1 MIFKILTET
10 KEQFLGLLFPIRCV
24 VCKKETEKK
33 RKNKLI
39 CTDCL
44 QKISPSLNF
53 YCPLCEARTADAK
66 LCFSCDLILSN
77 TQNKFYLDRLI
88 YPFSYKD
95 QSIQKMI
102 KAFKYYFIKD
112 LEIPLGHLMTE
123 YLEKVKKQIDLK
135 GLILIPVPLHKRKFN
150 QRGYNQSKLIA
161 EQIISCFEKSE
172 ILADVLK
179 KEKSTKD
186 QVSLKNDE
194 RIKNIEGV
202 FKCIEPEK
210 ILGKEVLLIDDVYTT
225 GTTMQECAK
234 VLKEAGAKE
243 VIGLAIARG

>member
-1 MIFKILTET
+1 MAFKLLTPI
-10 KEQFLGLLFPIRCV
+10 KDYFLGLLFPIRCV
-24 VCKKETEKK
+24 VCKKETERK

-44 QKISPSLNF
+44 KELSPSLNF

-66 LCFSCDLILSN
+66 LCFSFDLILNN

-95 QSIQKMI
+95 QPVQKVI
-102 KAFKYYFIKD
+102 KAFKYHFIKD
-112 LEIPLGHLMTE
+112 LKKTIGRLLIN

-135 GLILIPVPLHKRKFN
+135 DLILIPVPLHKRKFN
-150 QRGYNQSKLIA
+150 QRGYNQSELIA

-179 KEKSTKD
+179 KERSTKD
-186 QVSLKNDE
+186 QASLENDE

-202 FKCIEPEK
+202 FKYTEPEK
-210 ILGKEVLLIDDVYTT
+210 ILGKKVLLIDDVYTT
-225 GTTMQECAK
+225 GATMAECAK
-234 VLKEAGAKE
+234 VSKEAGAKE